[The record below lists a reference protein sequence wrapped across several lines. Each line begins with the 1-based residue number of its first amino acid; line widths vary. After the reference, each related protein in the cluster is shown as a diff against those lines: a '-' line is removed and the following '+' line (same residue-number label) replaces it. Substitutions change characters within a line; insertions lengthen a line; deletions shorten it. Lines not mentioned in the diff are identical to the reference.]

1 MKSALKKDTV
11 REIRHS
17 LGRFLSIFLIV
28 LLGCGFFSGI
38 KATMPDMIDTAEEYF
53 SDNRL
58 MDIKL
63 MSSIGVKS
71 EDVEAVKKADDV
83 QGVMAGYSKDVF
95 YYHENQNLVLKFMSF
110 NNVVDEN
117 SPNNLDKPVLLE
129 GRLPEKKGECAVEVK
144 MSSPN
149 TFKVGGEIKI
159 NEPDSSKNITDTLAT
174 DTYRIVGIVA
184 SPLYIGYERDATTVG
199 NGTVVSNVFVPESE
213 FVCDY
218 YTELYVK
225 FKDTDE
231 LDPFSD
237 EYKQAVK
244 DKSVQA
250 VEFFEDSVNAR
261 FEKLSS
267 DAQDSI
273 EVAQEKVDILKQA
286 LSCDESQLTEL
297 LATAQKSVEEAQEA
311 YDKAEQSGSSA
322 KYLARSQLLKAQ
334 QLEEVA
340 GKLLEDKKTGST
352 AAFDEYNGQLAAAED
367 EIAGAKK
374 ELEAVKTPAFY
385 QYDRFEA
392 SSDYSSFYGDA
403 QKVDSIAKVFPVFFI
418 LVAALVCL
426 TTMTRMVEEQRTQ
439 IGTYKALGYSGA
451 RIAGKYLFYAA
462 TAATAGSCIGVVVGL
477 QIFPKIIYS
486 CYNILYNIPDI
497 DTPFKPVYMVLCLV
511 VSAICTCSAV
521 LYACIKELKSQPSQ
535 LMRPKPPQNGRR
547 VLLER
552 VDLIW
557 NRLDFLAKVTV
568 RNLLRYKKRFFMTI
582 VGVAGC
588 TALIVTGFG
597 LKYSIKT
604 IAEKQ
609 FNEIF
614 LYDGIA
620 VLNSA
625 DFDEKQLEDKISSI
639 AQVDKSML
647 MQSTDGIAENESE
660 NQSVSMIVPKAPE
673 NMGDYIDLVSAENGS
688 NLEVKSGSVIIT
700 QKLAKLLDLKT
711 GDTITIKLSG
721 HEEKEFNIGGVSKN
735 YALHYIYI
743 TPDDFESVY
752 GEKPVYNLSF
762 IDLKKDTDE
771 NSFKEQLISND
782 EFYGI
787 SFKNDSS
794 RGFLNSVDSLDAI
807 VILLIVCAGG
817 LAFVVLYN
825 LANINITERV
835 REIATIKVLGFYDGE
850 TSAYIYRE
858 NLISTIVGII
868 VGLVAGK
875 ILHYFVVITSEV
887 DLVLFNRQ
895 LVWWAYVLGALL
907 TLAFA
912 FIVNLVLHFKLKK
925 IDMVEFLKSVE

>member
-1 MKSALKKDTV
+1 MKGALKKDTV
-11 REIRHS
+11 REVRHS
-17 LGRFLSIFLIV
+17 FGRFLSIFLIV

-38 KATMPDMIDTAEEYF
+38 KATMPDMIATAEEYF

-58 MDIKL
+58 MDLKL

-71 EDVEAVKKADDV
+71 EDVEAVKKAENV
-83 QGVMAGYSKDVF
+83 EGVMAGYSKDVF

-110 NNVVDEN
+110 NDVVAED

-144 MSSPN
+144 MSSPD
-149 TFKVGGEIKI
+149 TFKVGGKIKI
-159 NEPDSSKNITDTLAT
+159 DEPDSSKKITDTLAA
-174 DTYRIVGIVA
+174 DTYKIVGIVA

-225 FKDTDE
+225 FKVTDE

-244 DKSVQA
+244 DKRSQA
-250 VEFFEDSVNAR
+250 VEFFKESVNGR

-267 DAQDSI
+267 DAQDKI
-273 EVAQEKVDILKQA
+273 TAAEEKTDILRQA

-297 LATAQKSVEEAQEA
+297 LKTAQQSVKEAKAA
-311 YDKAEQSGSSA
+311 YDKAEQNGSSTR
-322 KYLARSQLLKAQ
+322 YLARSQLLKAQ

-340 GKLLEDKKTGST
+340 GRLLDDKKSGST
-352 AAFDEYNGQLAAAED
+352 AAFDEYNGQLAAAEE
-367 EIAGAKK
+367 EIAASKK
-374 ELEAVKTPAFY
+374 ELESVKAPAFY
-385 QYDRFEA
+385 QYNRFEA

-439 IGTYKALGYSGA
+439 IGTYKALGYSSA

-462 TAATAGSCIGVVVGL
+462 AAAAAGSCIGVTVGL
-477 QIFPKIIYS
+477 QLFPKIIYS
-486 CYNILYNIPDI
+486 CYHISYNIPDI
-497 DTPFKPVYMVLCLV
+497 DTPFKPVYMILCLV
-511 VSAICTCSAV
+511 VSVICTCSAV
-521 LYACIKELKSQPSQ
+521 LYACMKELKSQPSQ

-552 VDLIW
+552 VDFIW
-557 NRLDFLAKVTV
+557 KRLDFLAKVTV
-568 RNLLRYKKRFFMTI
+568 RNLLRYKKRFFMTV

-604 IAEKQ
+604 IADKQ
-609 FNEIF
+609 FNEVF

-620 VLNSA
+620 VLNST
-625 DFDEKQLEDKISSI
+625 DFDEEQLESKISSI
-639 AQVDKSML
+639 EQVDKFML
-647 MQSTDGIAENESE
+647 TQSIEGIAESGGE
-660 NQSVSMIVPKAPE
+660 NQTVSMVVPKTPDS
-673 NMGDYIDLVSAENGS
+673 MGDYIDLVSAEDGS
-688 NLEVKSGSVIIT
+688 KLEVKNGSVIIT

-711 GDTITIKLSG
+711 GDTVTVKLNG
-721 HEEKEFNIGGVSKN
+721 HEEKSFEIGGVSKN

-743 TPDDFESVY
+743 TPEDFESVY

-762 IDLKKDTDE
+762 VDLKKNTDE

-787 SFKNDSS
+787 SFKTDSS

-858 NLISTIVGII
+858 NLISTLVGIL
-868 VGLVAGK
+868 VGLGAGK

-925 IDMVEFLKSVE
+925 IDMVESLKSVE

>member
-11 REIRHS
+11 REISHS

-38 KATMPDMIDTAEEYF
+38 KATMPDMIDTAEKYF

-71 EDVEAVKKADDV
+71 EDVEAVKKAENV
-83 QGVMAGYSKDVF
+83 EGVMAGYSKDVF

-149 TFKVGGEIKI
+149 TFKLGGEIKI

-225 FKDTDE
+225 FKGTDE

-267 DAQDSI
+267 D
-273 EVAQEKVDILKQA
+273 
-286 LSCDESQLTEL
+286 
-297 LATAQKSVEEAQEA
+297 AQEA

-462 TAATAGSCIGVVVGL
+462 TAASAGSCIGVAVGL

-511 VSAICTCSAV
+511 VSVICTCSAV

-660 NQSVSMIVPKAPE
+660 NQSVSMIVPKTPE

-721 HEEKEFNIGGVSKN
+721 HEEKEFKIGGVSKN

-925 IDMVEFLKSVE
+925 IDMVESLKSVE